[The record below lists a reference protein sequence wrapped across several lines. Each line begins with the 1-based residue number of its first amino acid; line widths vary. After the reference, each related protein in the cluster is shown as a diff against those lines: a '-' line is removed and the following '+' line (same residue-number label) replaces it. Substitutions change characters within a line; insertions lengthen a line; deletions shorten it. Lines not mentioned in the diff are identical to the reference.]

1 MIEPSLYPPPAFP
14 KKACFGN
21 VRVGMKPFLLKYPAV
36 ACASLASCVQ
46 QTQRTSVISVLNRLR
61 AAPSSLS
68 LGPATVYDG
77 LAVGFQQPVPRHRHY
92 NYSVHREPEFSSFS
106 GRPSC
111 KGDVDIAV
119 QVRLKQF
126 CPYRYW

>member
-1 MIEPSLYPPPAFP
+1 
-14 KKACFGN
+14 
-21 VRVGMKPFLLKYPAV
+21 MKPFLLKYQV
-36 ACASLASCVQ
+36 AAHALSASCTPQ
-46 QTQRTSVISVLNRLR
+46 KRRTSVISVLNHLR

-111 KGDVDIAV
+111 KADVDIAA
-119 QVRLKQF
+119 QAKLKQF
-126 CPYRYW
+126 CPYCYW